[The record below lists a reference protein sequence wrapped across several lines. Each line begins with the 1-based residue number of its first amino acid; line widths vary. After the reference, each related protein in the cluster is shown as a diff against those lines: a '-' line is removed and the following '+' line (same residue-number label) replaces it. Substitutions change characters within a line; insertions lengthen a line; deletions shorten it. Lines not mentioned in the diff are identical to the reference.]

1 MKAENDPVF
10 VGLRSFDDF
19 VLQVRDFHGSAAPG
33 LVLGGFMVEE
43 ARRHLPEGTIFDA
56 ISETTH
62 CLPDAV
68 QLLTPCTIGNGWL
81 RVVSLGRYAVTLYDK
96 YTGEGVRI
104 YLDPDKVED
113 WPAIRTWY
121 MKLLP
126 KKEQDSAAL
135 FAEIKAAGAT
145 VCSMETVQV
154 APSLLQ
160 RKGRGGIVVC
170 PVCKEAYPQLDG
182 RICRACQGEAPY
194 VEGASSMAPPAPCAV
209 SVDQAVGRKALHDM
223 TQIEPGKTKDAVF
236 VKGQEINVGDIC
248 RLQQMGRMRVYV
260 QDIDEDPDVEGGTKT
275 AWVHENEAA
284 EAFATAMAG
293 PGVELRLPPRE
304 GKVDLL
310 ADRDGLFSVDLDRL
324 EAFNLVPEVMCA
336 SRHDAVLVKQGM
348 TVAGT
353 RAIPLYLSRQLFWR
367 ALSVLEPGPLF
378 TVLPLR
384 KARVGV
390 LVTGTEVFQGLVEDK
405 FVPIVSSK
413 VQALGSELLAS
424 RIVPD
429 SREAIIVAVREL
441 LGLGADLLITTA
453 GLSVDPDDV
462 TRQALLEAG
471 AEDLLYGTPVL
482 PGTMTLFGRI
492 GSVQILGVPACA
504 LFFKATSLDLFLPR
518 LLAGRSISRGEL
530 ARMGAGALCM
540 QCRTCSFP
548 KCPFGK

>member
-1 MKAENDPVF
+1 MNAEFQAVSIGP
-10 VGLRSFDDF
+10 RSFDDF

-43 ARRHLPEGTIFDA
+43 ARKHLPEGTIFDA

-81 RVVSLGRYAVTLYDK
+81 RIINLGRYALTLYDK
-96 YTGEGVRI
+96 YAGNGTRI
-104 YLDPDKVED
+104 YLDPEKVAS

-121 MKLLP
+121 LKLKP

-135 FAEIKAAGAT
+135 FAEIKTAGAN
-145 VCSMETVQV
+145 VCSLEPVQV
-154 APSLLQ
+154 APHLLQ
-160 RKGRGGIVVC
+160 RRPRGGIVVC

-194 VEGASSMAPPAPCAV
+194 VECAASGSSPPLRAV
-209 SVDQAVGRKALHDM
+209 PVGQAVGRRVLHDM
-223 TQIEPGKTKDAVF
+223 TRIEPGKSKDAVF
-236 VKGQEINVGDIC
+236 IHGQEISVGDVC
-248 RLQQMGRMRVYV
+248 RLQQMGRMQVYV
-260 QDIDEDPDVEGGTKT
+260 QDGQGTGDGGETSE
-275 AWVHENEAA
+275 WLHENEAA
-284 EAFATAMAG
+284 QAFARSMAG
-293 PGVELRLPPRE
+293 EGVELRLPPRE

-310 ADRDGLFSVDLDRL
+310 AARDGLLSVQTDRL

-348 TVAGT
+348 AVAGT
-353 RAIPLYLSRQLFWR
+353 RAIPLYLSRQLFLR
-367 ALSVLEPGPLF
+367 AMSILEQGPLF
-378 TVLPLR
+378 SVQPLR
-384 KARVGV
+384 RARVGI

-413 VQALGSELLAS
+413 VQALGCEVLAS

-429 SREAIIVAVREL
+429 SREEIAAAVNEL

-462 TRQALLEAG
+462 TRQALMDAG
-471 AEDLLYGTPVL
+471 AKDLLYGAPIL

-492 GSVQILGVPACA
+492 GSVQVLGIPACA
-504 LFFKATSLDLFLPR
+504 LFFKTTSLDLFLPR
-518 LLAGRSISRGEL
+518 LLAGRTVSRGEL
-530 ARMGAGALCM
+530 ARMGAGSLCM